1 MLKMSECIDVIL
13 KGFND
18 EEHKTYEVGKV
29 YLEDG
34 WYSIND
40 LQMVIKHL
48 EKMNKINK
56 LMMRK
61 MNKDT
66 HRCGYE
72 GKWFEPKE
80 EE

>member
-1 MLKMSECIDVIL
+1 MTEDVIL

-18 EEHKTYEVGKV
+18 EVHKTYVGKV

-61 MNKDT
+61 MNNGRKQIFNAYI
-66 HRCGYE
+66 CVY
-72 GKWFEPKE
+72 
-80 EE
+80 